1 MALSRRFLNLIVY
14 SSEPGV
20 KSLRCMDLKRLQLF
34 YPTTPPSPTT
44 DGHRLESAA
53 VDAGNQKNKQQ
64 APDLE
69 MQSIR
74 LPSPSF
80 TFQACMSHGPGNRW
94 SVSCFPLAERMVL
107 CTDQCGRSFLY
118 DGDKQAVIMPN
129 LHKPDK
135 STPISLFVPSEDS
148 SGGGS
153 LFLME
158 SSTPGVKLL
167 RRINLARQQLFYP
180 DTPRRSESAWVKED
194 LPLNMEM
201 IRLSG
206 RSFSFRASDSDLKNE
221 RKMDC
226 FPLGDCK
233 VICADNS
240 GGFIFDLSTR
250 RVGTIPPICKPSIM
264 PISVF
269 VPKADVDDDIYH
281 EGNGSSLFLMERFL
295 QLEEA
300 GIQESNQFVGVIN
313 RMPATFRSNKSWH
326 CHILAPPP
334 FLREPCYWDNNRP
347 EITAYGVVGGGSQVC
362 ISVKGVGT
370 YCLDTASHTWS
381 EVGKWMLPFG
391 GKVEYVPELKLW
403 FGLSAGAQ
411 QLAAADLSNMDC
423 EPQLVGP
430 WKELEV
436 PEEWKQCKDSQFVNL
451 GSGRFC
457 IARFFQDMATGA
469 GSGGQ
474 INNENFAVLTGV
486 EVNVGGNGKGA
497 GVEVNV
503 GGNGKGRGGKK
514 GKLQMTPHK
523 SRRVNNTSIEVLS
536 SWNTAAS
543 GWVLTTGRTNPRAI
557 LNLPVPPTMA
567 PSRTSSPRKPYDRQ
581 RAPAVDR

>member
-1 MALSRRFLNLIVY
+1 MCVFRRFLNLIL
-14 SSEPGV
+14 PG
-20 KSLRCMDLKRLQLF
+20 
-34 YPTTPPSPTT
+34 
-44 DGHRLESAA
+44 
-53 VDAGNQKNKQQ
+53 
-64 APDLE
+64 
-69 MQSIR
+69 
-74 LPSPSF
+74 
-80 TFQACMSHGPGNRW
+80 
-94 SVSCFPLAERMVL
+94 
-107 CTDQCGRSFLY
+107 
-118 DGDKQAVIMPN
+118 
-129 LHKPDK
+129 
-135 STPISLFVPSEDS
+135 
-148 SGGGS
+148 
-153 LFLME
+153 
-158 SSTPGVKLL
+158 STPGVKLL

-436 PEEWKQCKDSQFVNL
+436 ELEHGRLRLGADDRENQPPRHPEP
-451 GSGRFC
+451 
-457 IARFFQDMATGA
+457 AGA
-469 GSGGQ
+469 AADGAL
-474 INNENFAVLTGV
+474 EDLVAKEAVRST
-486 EVNVGGNGKGA
+486 A
-497 GVEVNV
+497 C
-503 GGNGKGRGGKK
+503 
-514 GKLQMTPHK
+514 
-523 SRRVNNTSIEVLS
+523 SRRGSVNTSV
-536 SWNTAAS
+536 
-543 GWVLTTGRTNPRAI
+543 GVRKVRAGKEAM
-557 LNLPVPPTMA
+557 VPPDLVGRRV
-567 PSRTSSPRKPYDRQ
+567 RTSSTMATSPNVELAPSGEGPENCSCTYTRMRKRCSLPEARTTTGEMRNSSRAATSTSSEGERRSSWGSVRPFCFSCGAAPYAYAYRIVGVAMKGTTGQDMEDRR
-581 RAPAVDR
+581 RAKMLAGLRIRCLFTRLVSPAAAAMAC

>member
-1 MALSRRFLNLIVY
+1 
-14 SSEPGV
+14 
-20 KSLRCMDLKRLQLF
+20 
-34 YPTTPPSPTT
+34 
-44 DGHRLESAA
+44 
-53 VDAGNQKNKQQ
+53 
-64 APDLE
+64 
-69 MQSIR
+69 
-74 LPSPSF
+74 
-80 TFQACMSHGPGNRW
+80 
-94 SVSCFPLAERMVL
+94 
-107 CTDQCGRSFLY
+107 
-118 DGDKQAVIMPN
+118 
-129 LHKPDK
+129 
-135 STPISLFVPSEDS
+135 
-148 SGGGS
+148 
-153 LFLME
+153 
-158 SSTPGVKLL
+158 
-167 RRINLARQQLFYP
+167 
-180 DTPRRSESAWVKED
+180 
-194 LPLNMEM
+194 M

-221 RKMDC
+221 RKMGC

-240 GGFIFDLSTR
+240 GGGFIFDLSR
-250 RVGTIPPICKPSIM
+250 RRLGMIPPICKPSIM

-269 VPKADVDDDIYH
+269 VPKADLDDDIYH

-300 GIQESNQFVGVIN
+300 GIQESNQFVGVIKHS
-313 RMPATFRSNKSWH
+313 PGTFSSIKSWH
-326 CHILAPPP
+326 CHLLAPPP
-334 FLREPCYWDNNRP
+334 FLLEPCYWDNNRP
-347 EITAYGVVGGGSQVC
+347 EITAYGVVGGGSEVC

-469 GSGGQ
+469 GSGGK
-474 INNENFAVLTGV
+474 INNENFAVLT
-486 EVNVGGNGKGA
+486 

-523 SRRVNNTSIEVLS
+523 SGRVNNTSIEVLF
-536 SWNTAAS
+536 
-543 GWVLTTGRTNPRAI
+543 
-557 LNLPVPPTMA
+557 
-567 PSRTSSPRKPYDRQ
+567 
-581 RAPAVDR
+581 